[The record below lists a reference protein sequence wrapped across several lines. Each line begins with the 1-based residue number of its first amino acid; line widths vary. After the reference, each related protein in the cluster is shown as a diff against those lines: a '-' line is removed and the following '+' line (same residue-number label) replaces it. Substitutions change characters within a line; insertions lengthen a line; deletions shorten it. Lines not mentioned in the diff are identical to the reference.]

1 MGEFLVI
8 IEEKLEN
15 PTQAQLQYYKEV
27 LGDDFELSTQFIKN
41 SLSKWIAG
49 LHPNKQMIL
58 AQSLYNTLSAHKLK
72 GKNISIIKNVYIKF
86 MCWIYYK
93 FNTVLMSNKPDIK
106 ILYCGIP
113 SVYEAEMIA
122 ILKECNVTVVVAEDG
137 DKSKYVTQRPA
148 EPPVE
153 LHTNDWIKGDIF
165 EAILTNRKKYDKK
178 NIFVMFKG
186 CENKANFIKS
196 LNKLYTTITED
207 VNRTVIIENGIQNPQ
222 PNEISKILRNNVT
235 DIRQLINSL
244 IPNIVIYD
252 KQLVTIAQR
261 QLQQLIMAIYE
272 AEGSNL
278 QKTNNK
284 VVQMLALYKRYEAK
298 LFGNA
303 KDTTA
308 FIVFGDITT
317 EIQLLLVEFLSL
329 LPVDVIIVSP
339 NLEPK
344 FDDIED
350 DRCLVIKGNANLDI
364 DSYPMTL
371 ENMQVGTVAYNA
383 EQELNTMIYQDTGLY
398 RQNQYATARS
408 LTLKTTCEE
417 IDILWQNELKFR
429 PNFDTSDEKVDMP
442 VIFAKIS
449 GVKNSD
455 KKEYYKR
462 IQKFIIPQQTIVC
475 VSPPFIEDEGQNLI
489 GSNPHA
495 FFRNGKLNKDVI
507 MAHKDY
513 KYSHLREEM
522 QHHLLDKIQLL
533 IDLKW
538 IEGTGTNGMEYK
550 IVSLLLNLGTK
561 FLRQMQKF
569 DFTKMNPKVVVIH
582 TKERMHEIE
591 DAIFIAYANLVG
603 CDIIIISPTGY
614 RSLERFY
621 TMPILNEHQDGE
633 YLYDI
638 KAREALEKDKV
649 KGFLGRVMDKWQ

>member
-1 MGEFLVI
+1 MVEFLVI

-15 PTQAQLQYYKEV
+15 PTQPQLQYYKEV

-41 SLSKWIAG
+41 ALSKWIAG

-93 FNTVLMSNKPDIK
+93 FSTVLKSTLPDCK
-106 ILYCGIP
+106 ILYCGVP

-122 ILKECNVTVVVAEDG
+122 ILEECGVTVVIAQDG
-137 DKSKYVTQRPA
+137 DKSKYITVRPA
-148 EPPVE
+148 EPPIE
-153 LHTNDWIKGDIF
+153 MHTNDWIKGDIF
-165 EAILTNRKKYDKK
+165 EAILTNRKKHDKK
-178 NIFVMFKG
+178 NVFVMFKG

-196 LNKLYTTITED
+196 LNKLYTSLTD
-207 VNRTVIIENGIQNPQ
+207 DANRVVIIEDGVQNPQ
-222 PNEISKILRNNVT
+222 PNEISKILRNNAT
-235 DIRQLINSL
+235 DIGQLINSL
-244 IPNIVIYD
+244 VPNVVIYD
-252 KQLVTIAQR
+252 KQLATIAQR
-261 QLQQLIMAIYE
+261 QLQQLIMALYE
-272 AEGSNL
+272 AEGNNL

-303 KDTTA
+303 KDTSV

-317 EIQLLLVEFLSL
+317 QIQLLLVEFLSL
-329 LPVDVIIVSP
+329 LPIDVIIVSP
-339 NLEPK
+339 NLESK
-344 FDDIED
+344 CDIED
-350 DRCLVIKGNANLDI
+350 DRCLIIKGNTNLDI

-398 RQNQYATARS
+398 RQNQYAVARS

-489 GSNPHA
+489 GANPHA
-495 FFRNGKLNKDVI
+495 FFRNGKLNKDAI